1 MGLRGKFWTER
12 TAGHGRERRMGSDEM
27 VGQESKISQT
37 SKSQKNTESLNNLE
51 KNGEEDQAFMLQVIC

>member
-1 MGLRGKFWTER
+1 
-12 TAGHGRERRMGSDEM
+12 MGSDET
-27 VGQESKISQT
+27 VGQEYKISQS